1 MKRFDTNKSSYIYI
15 IIYRLMLDFIYKG
28 SIVTSFGYYGFKNH
42 NSPLHYF
49 FSWILLLVFAPVITK
64 IFRWKTS
71 PSKIVILFL
80 LLLSFVP
87 FTTMLGFHS
96 FTNTYYIA
104 NIIYWLSL
112 LIFTKVFA
120 NVKFLE
126 YKRFNKS
133 LNNTVIWI
141 MSAVF
146 LSVVIFI
153 SWRFTGFRL
162 NFNLFEVYEFREEAG
177 NFNLPTI
184 ISYLYSASNAINPI
198 ILVYALIKRNH
209 FLAMFIIFVQMLS
222 FSINGSKSVFFIT
235 LLSIFVFMFFKST
248 FFKKIPQYFTLLGF
262 AAILETG
269 ILKTSLI
276 TNFIIRRVN
285 FVPNLLNYYYFDFF
299 TKYQP
304 DYFQQSFLRYFGFQ
318 SNYTRIPNLIGME
331 YFGRPG
337 MAANSGLISDAIT
350 NLGLV
355 GVIIAPMVLAII
367 LKIFDDVTI
376 GLDNRIFII
385 PSIYISYVLI
395 SSFLFT
401 SLLTHGFFAM
411 MFIFYFLPRKSKQAF
426 KLRKKLLNNFKQSKV

>member
-1 MKRFDTNKSSYIYI
+1 MKRVGTKKSGYIYI
-15 IIYRLMLDFIYKG
+15 IIYRLMLDYIYKD
-28 SIVTSFGYYGFKNH
+28 SIVTAFGYYGFKID
-42 NSPLHYF
+42 NSPLHYIL
-49 FSWILLLVFAPVITK
+49 SWILLLIFAPIIIK
-64 IFRWKTS
+64 IFSSNTS

-87 FTTMLGFHS
+87 FTTTLGFHS
-96 FTNTYYIA
+96 FTNAYYIA
-104 NIIYWLSL
+104 NVFYWVNL

-126 YKRFNKS
+126 YKSFNKR

-146 LSVVIFI
+146 LSVVIYI
-153 SWRFTGFRL
+153 SWRFVGFRL

-177 NFNLPTI
+177 NFNLPSI
-184 ISYLYSASNAINPI
+184 IAYLYSASNAINPI

-209 FLAMFIIFVQMLS
+209 FLVMFIIFVQMLS
-222 FSINGSKSVFFIT
+222 FGINGSKSVFFIT
-235 LLSIFVFMFFKST
+235 LLSIIVFLFFKNT
-248 FFKKIPQYFTLLGF
+248 FFKKVPQYFSLLSF
-262 AAILETG
+262 TAILETE
-269 ILKTSLI
+269 ILKTSFI

-285 FVPNLLNYYYFDFF
+285 FVPILLNYFYFDFF
-299 TKYQP
+299 TIYQP
-304 DYFQQSFLRYFGFQ
+304 DYFRQSFLRYFGLQ
-318 SNYTRIPNLIGME
+318 SSYSRIPNLIGME

-350 NLGLV
+350 NFGLIGLMISPLILSV
-355 GVIIAPMVLAII
+355 I
-367 LKIFDDVTI
+367 LKLFDDVTI

-401 SLLTHGFFAM
+401 SLLTHGFLAM
-411 MFIFYFLPRKSKQAF
+411 MFIFYFLPRESE
-426 KLRKKLLNNFKQSKV
+426 